1 VFGGAVQGASPRA
14 LGGEKERMWAAAP
27 SSLPTGNFRVPSAW
41 AMDLE
46 ERSTMDQATIAKE
59 AAFTAAKTRAE
70 ELRAQIEHH
79 NFRYYVMAAP
89 EVADAQ
95 YDALVRELQR
105 IEAEHPELITLDSPT
120 QRVGESASALFAPV
134 NHSARLLSLDNA
146 FDAAEL
152 EAWYARV
159 VKGLGR
165 EASFVCEPKIDG
177 VSIAVTYD
185 RGRYLRGATR
195 GDGAVGED
203 VTANVQTIRAVPRR
217 LRTDDP
223 PRWLEVRGEVFLRL
237 ADFERLNVELGQAG
251 KTLFANPRNATAGTL
266 RQKDPSVTAS
276 RPLSVYFHGLVR
288 IDGKELR
295 SYSETLRYLQEVGLR
310 THPEMKPCATLD
322 EVKKYVASMEE
333 RRHALEHEIDGAVVK
348 VDSYADQN
356 ELGSTSKFPR
366 WAIAYKFPA
375 EEQTTRL
382 NDIMV
387 SVGRTGAV
395 TPFAVLEPVRVGGV
409 TVSMA
414 TLHNADEVERKGV
427 LIGDTVVVRRA
438 GEVIPEVVA
447 PIPSLRTG
455 QERKFVMP
463 TECPVCKA
471 PITRL
476 EGEAVAR
483 CVECPAQALGRIVH
497 FAGRGA
503 MDITHLGERT
513 AAELLDRDLIDDVGD
528 IYFLTPDDIAKI
540 PLFKDKSITNL
551 LEAINAARDRPI
563 DRLLYGFGV
572 RHVGASAARLLADHF
587 GSVDAIMAASVEELA
602 GVDGVG
608 DVIARAVRE
617 FFDRPGTAEIIEK
630 LRRAGV
636 RFAEQRSKPSGPLVG
651 KSFVITGTLHELSRE
666 EATERIEALGGK
678 VTSSLSKKTDYLVVG
693 ESPGSK
699 LDKATKLGVKTLDE
713 AAFSALLAGGAD
725 AAPSP

>member
-1 VFGGAVQGASPRA
+1 M
-14 LGGEKERMWAAAP
+14 E
-27 SSLPTGNFRVPSAW
+27 
-41 AMDLE
+41 LE

-95 YDALVRELQR
+95 YDALVRELQK
-105 IEAEHPELITLDSPT
+105 IEVEYPELITPDSPT

-165 EASFVCEPKIDG
+165 DTTFVCEPKIDG
-177 VSIAVTYD
+177 VSIAVTYE

-203 VTANVQTIRAVPRR
+203 VTVNVQTIRAVPRR
-217 LRTDDP
+217 LRTAEP
-223 PRWLEVRGEVFLRL
+223 PEWLEVRGEVFLRL
-237 ADFERLNVELGQAG
+237 ADFERLNVELGEAG
-251 KTLFANPRNATAGTL
+251 KALFANPRNATAGML

-276 RPLSVYFHGLVR
+276 RPLSIYFHGVVR

-310 THPEMKPCATLD
+310 VHPEAKLCATLD
-322 EVKKYVASMEE
+322 EVKKYVVSMEE

-348 VDSYADQN
+348 VDAYGDQH

-382 NDIMV
+382 NNIMV

-463 TECPVCKA
+463 TECPVCKG
-471 PITRL
+471 PITRVD
-476 EGEAVAR
+476 GEAVAR
-483 CVECPAQALGRIVH
+483 CMNLDCPAQALGRIVH

-513 AAELLDRDLIDDVGD
+513 AAELLDRDLVADVAD
-528 IYFLTPDDIAKI
+528 IYFLTPDDIAKL

-551 LEAINAARDRPI
+551 LEAIQASRDRPI
-563 DRLLYGFGV
+563 DRLLYGFGI

-587 GSVDAIMAASVEELA
+587 GSIDAIMKASMEELA
-602 GVDGVG
+602 AVDGVG
-608 DVIARAVRE
+608 EVIARAVRA
-617 FFDRPGTAEIIEK
+617 FFDRPGTAEVIEK

-636 RFAEQRSKPSGPLVG
+636 RFSEERAKSSGPLLDQT
-651 KSFVITGTLHELSRE
+651 FVITGTLEKLSRE
-666 EATERIEALGGK
+666 EAKERVEALGGK
-678 VTSSLSKKTDYLVVG
+678 VTSSLSKKTNYLVVG
-693 ESPGSK
+693 ASPGSK
-699 LDKATKLGVKTLDE
+699 LEKATKLGVKTLE
-713 AAFSALLAGGAD
+713 EGAFLQILEDASQTVGG
-725 AAPSP
+725 

>member
-1 VFGGAVQGASPRA
+1 M
-14 LGGEKERMWAAAP
+14 E
-27 SSLPTGNFRVPSAW
+27 
-41 AMDLE
+41 LE
-46 ERSTMDQATIAKE
+46 ERSTMDQATLAKE
-59 AAFTAAKTRAE
+59 AALSAAKTRAE

-105 IEAEHPELITLDSPT
+105 IEAEYPELITPDSPT

-134 NHSARLLSLDNA
+134 NHSLRLLSLDNA
-146 FDAAEL
+146 FDEAEL

-165 EASFVCEPKIDG
+165 SPSFVCEPKIDG
-177 VSIAVTYD
+177 VSIAVTYE
-185 RGRYLRGATR
+185 RGRYVRGATR

-217 LRTDDP
+217 LRTADP
-223 PRWLEVRGEVFLRL
+223 PQWLEVRGEVFLRL
-237 ADFERLNVELGQAG
+237 ADFERLNVELGEAG

-276 RPLSVYFHGLVR
+276 RPLSVCFHGLVR

-295 SYSETLRYLQEVGLR
+295 SYGETLRYLQEVGLR
-310 THPEMKPCATLD
+310 VHPEMRPCATLD
-322 EVKKYVASMEE
+322 DVKKYVASMEE

-348 VDSYADQN
+348 VDAYADQN

-382 NDIMV
+382 NNIMV

-463 TECPVCKA
+463 TECPVCKG
-471 PITRL
+471 PITRA

-483 CVECPAQALGRIVH
+483 CMNLDCPAQALGRIVH

-513 AAELLDRDLIDDVGD
+513 AAELLERDLVADVGD
-528 IYFLTPDDIAKI
+528 IYSLTPEDIAKV

-551 LEAINAARDRPI
+551 LEAIAASRNRPI

-587 GSVDAIMAASVEELA
+587 GSIDAIMAASTEELA
-602 GVDGVG
+602 AVDGVG
-608 DVIARAVRE
+608 EVIARAVRD
-617 FFDRPGTAEIIEK
+617 FFDRAGTAEVIEK

-636 RFAEQRSKPSGPLVG
+636 RFAEGRSKPSGPLVG
-651 KSFVITGTLHELSRE
+651 KNFVITGTLDKFSRE
-666 EATERIEALGGK
+666 EAKARIEALGGK
-678 VTSSLSKKTDYLVVG
+678 VTSTLSKKTDYLVVG
-693 ESPGSK
+693 ESPSSK
-699 LDKATKLGVKTLDE
+699 LEKATKLGVKTLDQ
-713 AAFSALLAGGAD
+713 AAFQELLAAGGD
-725 AAPSP
+725 GAPS